1 MKTKKQQIKELQAQ
15 LEQKEHNNSILA
27 KDLNA
32 KNERIA
38 ELEKKLVEYFKLN
51 DATPSDCKRGS
62 WCAACEF
69 AKSIGIRQG
78 FGYTETYMCG
88 KANSCQNFVQ
98 KEF

>member
-1 MKTKKQQIKELQAQ
+1 MKTKRKQIQELQAQ
-15 LEQKEHNNSILA
+15 LEQKE
-27 KDLNA
+27 KVLNT
-32 KNERIA
+32 KTERIA

-69 AKSIGIRQG
+69 AKHIGIRKS
-78 FGYTETYMCG
+78 FGYVETFMCG
-88 KANSCQNFVQ
+88 KADSCQNFVQ